1 MRNPTGT
8 QEVMHVSFQV
18 CSKRKQDSPGRRG
31 VRYPQVN
38 SAVHRYST
46 ISGWY
51 PSGFFMS
58 SCLPVQPMF
67 PITRT
72 SFWNTKILSLRC
84 QTEFNEKGEKSPE
97 AFLNLWLSLGFLL
110 IVLSKTIFWM
120 WRGWLWRLIHRCRFI
135 IFQPQSNKLL
145 TARVEVC
152 LNIYN
157 LKQL

>member
-51 PSGFFMS
+51 PSDFFMS
-58 SCLPVQPMF
+58 SCLSVQPMF

-72 SFWNTKILSLRC
+72 SFWNPKILSLRC

-97 AFLNLWLSLGFLL
+97 ACFKPLVEFRISLNRAFQNNFLNVTRLVVTPDSQVQIHNLPTSIKQTSYSTCRSLFKYL
-110 IVLSKTIFWM
+110 
-120 WRGWLWRLIHRCRFI
+120 
-135 IFQPQSNKLL
+135 
-145 TARVEVC
+145 
-152 LNIYN
+152 
-157 LKQL
+157 